1 MKAQGGL
8 MTEGPIVALTF
19 KTELDSEISM
29 SSPNFSFHLKVRL
42 PCPLPP
48 PSFPSC
54 FLATL
59 AGRDCRLLFPPRQP
73 QVSPEHYTI
82 KHRGRDKAKGTRKF
96 LLHRYV
102 RSFSSLRGWCF
113 HQRGKVTCWAHLTS
127 TPMGCSALHSAGD
140 GHSFLVSRSPAA
152 QPKPRLCED
161 LLPSGQSHGWTGNIP
176 LKTLPGWALIH
187 SLLMSQQQQI

>member
-1 MKAQGGL
+1 

-29 SSPNFSFHLKVRL
+29 SGPNFSFHLKVRL
-42 PCPLPP
+42 PRPLPP

-96 LLHRYV
+96 LLHRYI
-102 RSFSSLRGWCF
+102 RSVFFLSAWLMFSSER
-113 HQRGKVTCWAHLTS
+113 KSHL
-127 TPMGCSALHSAGD
+127 L
-140 GHSFLVSRSPAA
+140 SPS
-152 QPKPRLCED
+152 D
-161 LLPSGQSHGWTGNIP
+161 LNSHGVQCSSFCW
-176 LKTLPGWALIH
+176 
-187 SLLMSQQQQI
+187 